1 MLWITAYRKKAQ
13 NNSAKLFFL
22 VDVFVCYAMAAIN
35 RNKPC
40 ITWCI
45 TCWIFSNL
53 SAGIIKN
60 MVNCRKILFISVAYK
75 CMAKSLKCECCIK
88 LASSH
93 PCYLHLSV
101 FSYTYTVLHYTVL
114 LCWKRKSCY
123 DRCFPQQSR
132 PQVQTTIQYITRLF

>member
-40 ITWCI
+40 IACCI

-88 LASSH
+88 LASRLSPVLFTLICFFLYIH
-93 PCYLHLSV
+93 CPPLHCPPLLEKKKLLWLL
-101 FSYTYTVLHYTVL
+101 FSSA
-114 LCWKRKSCY
+114 K
-123 DRCFPQQSR
+123 
-132 PQVQTTIQYITRLF
+132 